1 MPQIME
7 AKVVSPCPLKCADPS
22 VLEGVCVLPL
32 SKKRPPI
39 LGTSLYKLARARSFN
54 GIDFAT
60 RLTELRPG
68 AGASHSPSP
77 RETNH
82 SS

>member
-32 SKKRPPI
+32 SKK
-39 LGTSLYKLARARSFN
+39 TATDSWH
-54 GIDFAT
+54 FA
-60 RLTELRPG
+60 LQ
-68 AGASHSPSP
+68 ASASKVI
-77 RETNH
+77 
-82 SS
+82 